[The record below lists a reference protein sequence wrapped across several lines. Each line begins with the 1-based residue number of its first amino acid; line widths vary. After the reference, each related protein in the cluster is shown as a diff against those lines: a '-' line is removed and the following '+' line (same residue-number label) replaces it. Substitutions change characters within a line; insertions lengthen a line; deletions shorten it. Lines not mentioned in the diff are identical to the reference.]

1 MAARQPGYVYILH
14 FREALTGGKK
24 HSRHYIGWS
33 RNWIRR
39 TQSHRQGTS
48 HARIMEVLFERG
60 IGFDIAVVIKAGP
73 DVEKKLK
80 RGHHHARYCPL
91 CGSIKLR
98 DYRD

>member
-1 MAARQPGYVYILH
+1 
-14 FREALTGGKK
+14 
-24 HSRHYIGWS
+24 
-33 RNWIRR
+33 
-39 TQSHRQGTS
+39 
-48 HARIMEVLFERG
+48 MEVLFERG